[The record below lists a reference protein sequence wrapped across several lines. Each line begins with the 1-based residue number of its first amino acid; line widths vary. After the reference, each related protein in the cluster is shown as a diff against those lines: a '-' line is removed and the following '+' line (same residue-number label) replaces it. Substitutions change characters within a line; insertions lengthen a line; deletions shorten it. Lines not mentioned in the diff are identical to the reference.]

1 MRPDADVDP
10 SRSEG
15 VRGLRGGG
23 VVASHKT
30 RGPDARPDRLVL
42 QSGVQVDRWP
52 GPAALHE
59 GRDGKKVTSSRGRR
73 ADGNR
78 PYHAASAM
86 TSSPVVQSGSVR
98 QRGRSRHPGRRSSAS
113 ATPGAAVALSQVTGR
128 KRAMTAPSQAS
139 RRQYESV
146 GDAAA
151 RVGVSTKTVRR
162 WIASGQLAGYRVG
175 PRLLRVDPDDL
186 DRMLRLI
193 PAARAI

>member
-23 VVASHKT
+23 VVASHKR

-52 GPAALHE
+52 RPAALHE

-86 TSSPVVQSGSVR
+86 TSSPVVQSGS
-98 QRGRSRHPGRRSSAS
+98 
-113 ATPGAAVALSQVTGR
+113 AVSYTHLT
-128 KRAMTAPSQAS
+128 
-139 RRQYESV
+139 
-146 GDAAA
+146 
-151 RVGVSTKTVRR
+151 
-162 WIASGQLAGYRVG
+162 L
-175 PRLLRVDPDDL
+175 
-186 DRMLRLI
+186 
-193 PAARAI
+193 